1 MHAYIDGTLWLKDIT
16 MVSFITFSCWSL
28 YTSLKP
34 VDNKSY
40 FISVSNGCLKMFYKI
55 KCDLLQSVMS
65 LELQSL
71 VLGRL
76 LFMCDKFI
84 FFIHLISLVEVIF
97 GSFLYLKTILKW
109 PNKYFAMAFIRV
121 YMVIYWQPLRK

>member
-1 MHAYIDGTLWLKDIT
+1 
-16 MVSFITFSCWSL
+16 
-28 YTSLKP
+28 
-34 VDNKSY
+34 
-40 FISVSNGCLKMFYKI
+40 MFYKI

-109 PNKYFAMAFIRV
+109 PYKYFAMAFVIV
-121 YMVIYWQPLRK
+121 YMVFIDNHLESKWHTFLGCDNSKHA